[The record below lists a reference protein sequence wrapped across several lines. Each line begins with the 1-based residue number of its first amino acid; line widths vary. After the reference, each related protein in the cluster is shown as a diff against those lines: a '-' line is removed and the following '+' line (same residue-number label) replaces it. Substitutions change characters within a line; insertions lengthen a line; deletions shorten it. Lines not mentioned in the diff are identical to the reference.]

1 MNLMRLFLNLFCY
14 LCGKKFEDITEEA
27 VTDIRPWPLEISCT
41 KYINYKYSSSL
52 KHLIDIILKQ
62 TSCEL
67 SFQTPAN
74 TRSCSSSCEFKIAS
88 CNISGTWKHFD
99 EDVLTACEHTDV
111 LTFTPVQ
118 HNYKLYKNKFCLI
131 CNPEYSEISNQMIDS
146 CKTDANETLAKA
158 CMQFPNSHACKNY
171 KNIFCQKC
179 NDVNNELGD
188 CFDFQKEYEKE
199 KYSDNWNSYEK
210 PDLEGLIFFTLED
223 FEDSYVKNHQNNTKC
238 SFDQIYDVF
247 AVSCYFD
254 IILFKKD
261 FLYNQ

>member
-1 MNLMRLFLNLFCY
+1 
-14 LCGKKFEDITEEA
+14 
-27 VTDIRPWPLEISCT
+27 
-41 KYINYKYSSSL
+41 
-52 KHLIDIILKQ
+52 
-62 TSCEL
+62 
-67 SFQTPAN
+67 
-74 TRSCSSSCEFKIAS
+74 
-88 CNISGTWKHFD
+88 
-99 EDVLTACEHTDV
+99 
-111 LTFTPVQ
+111 
-118 HNYKLYKNKFCLI
+118 
-131 CNPEYSEISNQMIDS
+131 MIDS

-199 KYSDNWNSYEK
+199 KYTDNWNSYEK
-210 PDLEGLIFFTLED
+210 SDLEGLIFFTLED

-238 SFDQIYDVF
+238 SFDQIYDF
-247 AVSCYFD
+247 AVSYYFD